1 MRDGEQ
7 IDDIAQRAL
16 VAALDAELVAAP
28 QAQQQIPS
36 PLERQV
42 RSRHE
47 RTVSLVTLAEL
58 VTELDVAL
66 QLRCL
71 RGIGSEQ
78 SVREK
83 EIHENAGFESAKRS
97 LDQRADLRRRAA
109 ATAPHG
115 RISVLEVRRIELAD
129 AVVAQTCEVADRA
142 GARLVPDHSQS
153 ELELGLL
160 STVTKVRGTHICL
173 SLLMIQICRL
183 RLTLPLMVF

>member
-1 MRDGEQ
+1 GERLFLRATTARDRRERSARRATGMRDGEQ

-97 LDQRADLRRRAA
+97 
-109 ATAPHG
+109 
-115 RISVLEVRRIELAD
+115 
-129 AVVAQTCEVADRA
+129 
-142 GARLVPDHSQS
+142 
-153 ELELGLL
+153 
-160 STVTKVRGTHICL
+160 
-173 SLLMIQICRL
+173 
-183 RLTLPLMVF
+183 